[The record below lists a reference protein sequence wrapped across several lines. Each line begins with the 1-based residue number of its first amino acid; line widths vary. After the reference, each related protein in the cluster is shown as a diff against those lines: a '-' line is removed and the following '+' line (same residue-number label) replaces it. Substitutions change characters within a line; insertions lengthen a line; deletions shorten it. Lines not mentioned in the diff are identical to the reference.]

1 MKSSIIKIL
10 LFCLIGILIITSTRV
25 LFIFKEQNTEIH
37 RLDTLYKKTHSDYI
51 QLGKDYYHLKEN
63 LDTHSKSREK
73 ELTDL
78 KKEVEALNKLLILER
93 NARGDK
99 NHKVIYLTFDDGPS
113 HNVTPELLDLL
124 DEFKIKAT
132 FFVTGYQVE
141 KHPEVLLETYRR
153 GHAIGN
159 HSASHNYYSIYK
171 DLDSFK
177 KDFEKNQAI
186 IKKVIGFEP
195 NLFRFPGGIVTAYNI
210 GGKKNKDLFEAYLW
224 DKNIQY
230 FDWNVDSRDASA
242 ITPSASTIRN
252 NLLKQIEGKSK
263 AIVLMHDTSSKTT
276 TIEALRIVIEDAL
289 ENGYRFELLT
299 ESGFSVHHKR

>member
-10 LFCLIGILIITSTRV
+10 LLCFIGILIITSTRV
-25 LFIFKEQNTEIH
+25 LFIFKDQNTEIH
-37 RLDTLYKKTHSDYI
+37 RLETLYKKTHSEYI
-51 QLGKDYYHLKEN
+51 QMGKDYYTFKEGLN
-63 LDTHSKSREK
+63 SHSDSRET
-73 ELTDL
+73 ENADL
-78 KKEVEALNKLLILER
+78 KKEVESLKKLLNLER
-93 NARGDK
+93 GARSDK

-113 HNVTPELLDLL
+113 HNITPELLNLL
-124 DEFKIKAT
+124 DDYKIKAT

-141 KHPEVLLETYRR
+141 KHPDILLETYKR

-159 HSASHNYYSIYK
+159 HSASHNYYEIYK
-171 DLDSFK
+171 DLDRFK

-195 NLFRFPGGIVTAYNI
+195 NLYRFPGGIVTAYNI

-224 DKNIQY
+224 DKNVQY

-252 NLLKQIEGKSK
+252 NLLRQIEGKNR

-276 TIEALRIVIEDAL
+276 TLEALRIVIEQSL
-289 ENGYRFELLT
+289 EKGYRFEILT

>member
-1 MKSSIIKIL
+1 MKSSIIKFL

-25 LFIFKEQNTEIH
+25 LFIFKEQNIEIH
-37 RLDTLYKKTHSDYI
+37 RLETLYKKTHSDYI
-51 QLGKDYYHLKEN
+51 QIGKSYYTLKDG
-63 LDTHSKSREK
+63 LDLNSQSRER
-73 ELTDL
+73 EVSDL
-78 KKEVEALNKLLILER
+78 KKEVEALNKLLNLER
-93 NARGDK
+93 HSRSDK

-124 DEFKIKAT
+124 DNYKIKAT

-141 KHPEVLLETYRR
+141 KHPEILLETYKR

-159 HSASHNYYSIYK
+159 HSASHNYYAIYK

-177 KDFEKNQAI
+177 KDFEKNQTI
-186 IKKVIGFEP
+186 IKNVIGFEP
-195 NLFRFPGGIVTAYNI
+195 NLYRFPGGIVTAYNI

-224 DKNIQY
+224 NKNIQY

-242 ITPSASTIRN
+242 VTPSASTIRN
-252 NLLKQIEGKSK
+252 NLLRQIEGKNK

-276 TIEALRIVIEDAL
+276 TLEALRVVIEDAL
-289 ENGYRFELLT
+289 EKGYRFDILT